1 MTPLEQQFS
10 ILNSKYENAQMD
22 MLPSGAALITIP
34 EQKLPSGWNK
44 STSTLKFIA
53 PAGYPFGNP
62 DCFWADVDLRLK
74 NGSMPQ
80 ASNISAP
87 PEVSESLLWFSWHVQ
102 SWNANRDNL
111 LSYVGVIMNRFI
123 EAK

>member
-10 ILNSKYENAQMD
+10 ILNGKYENARID

-34 EQKLPSGWNK
+34 EQKLPNGWSK
-44 STSTLKFIA
+44 SVSTLKFIA
-53 PAGYPFGNP
+53 PAGYPFGSP
-62 DCFWADVDLRLK
+62 DCFWADVDLRLE

-87 PEVSESLLWFSWHVQ
+87 PEISEPLLWFSWHVQ

-111 LSYVGVIMNRFI
+111 LSYVGVIMNRFF